1 MEVLVTHYKRCD
13 VLAISGRVDSST
25 APKFQ
30 EETQKLTN
38 DGKYKLV
45 FDLCKVEYLSSAGLR
60 VLIVTQKECKRYNRG
75 EVLLANVPPKIY
87 SSLDLAG
94 FTALFKFHKSVLD
107 AVAAF

>member
-1 MEVLVTHYKRCD
+1 MEVLVTNYKRCD
-13 VLAISGRVDSST
+13 VLAIIGRVDSNT
-25 APKFQ
+25 APQFQ
-30 EETQKLTN
+30 EETLKLTN
-38 DGKYKLV
+38 ASKYKLV
-45 FDLCKVEYLSSAGLR
+45 FDLGKVDYLSSAGLR

-94 FTALFKFHKSVLD
+94 FTALFKIHKTVVD